1 MLSRAVLPGSFAPL
15 HHGHLAM
22 AHYAESRNTQVIF
35 EISTENV
42 DKDELTDEEKAKRQ
56 AQFDR
61 LNREVVFTHRPTF
74 VQKCSIARYCGE
86 LFNKDFERHVTFLI
100 GSDTLSRIQ
109 DKKYYFNSEKEMER
123 CLDIIVKS
131 KCDFCVF
138 ERKGRIEPHP
148 IIADIVKYAD
158 VKIPN
163 ISSTELRKGFTIDIR
178 DFVPNTTLDK
188 VQQGTP
194 CYVVLNHYAR
204 VAERVIVRPRKNND
218 LIVVQFGE
226 EFICLKNNTMVM
238 V

>member
-22 AHYAESRNTQVIF
+22 AHYAESRGALVIF
-35 EISTENV
+35 EISCSNV
-42 DKDELTDEEKAKRQ
+42 DKPSLTEEEKIKRQ
-56 AQFDR
+56 AQFYSLRRD
-61 LNREVVFTHRPTF
+61 VIFTNRPTF
-74 VQKCSIARYCGE
+74 VQKCYIARFCGE
-86 LFNKDFERHVTFLI
+86 LYEEQQTRAVTFLI

-123 CLDIIVKS
+123 CLAIITKS
-131 KCDFCVF
+131 GCDFCVF
-138 ERKGRIEPHP
+138 ERESRVEPHP
-148 IIADIVKYAD
+148 IIANIVEYAD
-158 VKIPN
+158 IKIPN
-163 ISSTELRKGFTIDIR
+163 ISSTELRKVFTIDIR

-218 LIVVQFGE
+218 LIVVQLGE
-226 EFICLKNNTMVM
+226 EFIYLKNNTMVM